1 MEQLLGSLDS
11 LVVKI
16 DALPAPE
23 DPLLEELL
31 AFLECFHRTERNR
44 PTTTAAQAE
53 EFGRLVIEAGAHMLV
68 PAAPACARRSLCAY
82 SVPRDSSQRSAL
94 RPCDPAT
101 LLPSG

>member
-11 LVVKI
+11 LIVKI

-53 EFGRLVIEAGAHMLV
+53 EFGRLVIEAGAGFLPLERTNICVYVESMCIHRGK
-68 PAAPACARRSLCAY
+68 AAVAAISIYAI
-82 SVPRDSSQRSAL
+82 
-94 RPCDPAT
+94 
-101 LLPSG
+101 SG